1 MDWLSQNWI
10 WIAVAAA
17 VLYLFFHHRGFHG
30 LSRSNADPHS
40 VPPTHG
46 DAEAFVPIDPVSH
59 QRLPTDATIS
69 SVYQG
74 RAYYFENRENRDAF
88 EREPGK
94 YLAGSTALGRS
105 LGTRPDEATA
115 RPRRRGGCC

>member
-1 MDWLSQNWI
+1 MDWLSRNWV
-10 WIAVAAA
+10 WIAVGIA
-17 VLYLFFHHRGFHG
+17 LFYMFFHHRGFHG
-30 LSRSNADPHS
+30 MSHSNADSES
-40 VPPTHG
+40 VPPARG

-69 SVYQG
+69 SVHQG

-94 YLAGSTALGRS
+94 YLAGGTVPGQS
-105 LGTRPDEATA
+105 LGATPGDANA